1 MKWTIHN
8 TLVCPYSG
16 VAFSSISSLRFLK
29 FILWYEADILLL
41 PGESMKLYSSSVLI
55 NEQYHAVKV
64 YNITRYDEAQWE
76 KLRERP
82 SCPYQSTH
90 DGKRLFL
97 PGALRNKT
105 LPEQLST
112 RAIGQSSVGQ
122 RKRYNQTIMVSS
134 LRCISVMG
142 LGCRRGEIA
151 GGGAAHLSGQPV
163 HRRLVVRSATSAPG

>member
-8 TLVCPYSG
+8 TLVCPHSG

-41 PGESMKLYSSSVLI
+41 LGESIKLYSSSVLI

-82 SCPYQSTH
+82 SSPYHSPATTADSCRYQALCAIKRCPN
-90 DGKRLFL
+90 DFPRAVPGL
-97 PGALRNKT
+97 P
-105 LPEQLST
+105 S
-112 RAIGQSSVGQ
+112 GQ
-122 RKRYNQTIMVSS
+122 RD
-134 LRCISVMG
+134 
-142 LGCRRGEIA
+142 LGQRMR
-151 GGGAAHLSGQPV
+151 
-163 HRRLVVRSATSAPG
+163 